1 MENLRRQLKQLKA
14 KAARLEA
21 GTAAPA
27 LTEHEQR
34 QSWLV
39 RTGRRHAERT
49 PPDAKHARSL
59 IGLFRLQGYLATM
72 SADELIER
80 IIGWQPAPEGGRAR
94 GTVEC
99 EVYRAIYHR
108 EAGTEH
114 MIVPRG
120 GWREAFDA
128 GAELRRLHGAI
139 PPQTFAGWVFERI
152 SRMERGATEEEL
164 ERFDRGCCEP
174 HGITP
179 ELERCAVGPDHDSI
193 TQEEEEARWRI
204 DEHMTPLIQGD
215 WGWQVEQHLERL
227 FEESDKSQEKESR
240 EESTLG
246 GYSRDE

>member
-27 LTEHEQR
+27 LTEHERRQR
-34 QSWLV
+34 WV
-39 RTGRRHAERT
+39 EDCKRRHAERM
-49 PPDAKHARSL
+49 PPDAKRARSL
-59 IGLFRLQGYLATM
+59 IALLRLQSYLATM
-72 SADELIER
+72 SADELTER
-80 IIGWQPAPEGGRAR
+80 ILDWQPVPEGGRAR

-108 EAGTEH
+108 EEGTEH
-114 MIVPRG
+114 MVLPE

-128 GAELRRLHGAI
+128 GAEMRRLHGAI

-164 ERFDRGCCEP
+164 ERFDRGHCEP

-179 ELERCAVGPDHDSI
+179 ALEERAVGPDHDSI
-193 TQEEEEARWRI
+193 TKEEARWRVA
-204 DEHMTPLIQGD
+204 ESMAPLGQGD
-215 WGWQVEQHLERL
+215 WGWQVETHLERL
-227 FEESDKSQEKESR
+227 FEESNKR
-240 EESTLG
+240 
-246 GYSRDE
+246 